1 MVVSSFR
8 MVEKR
13 SFHLYY
19 NKFQQ
24 PCKAIFPICQRMPLC
39 NISNLF
45 FTPKKRLCSPLI
57 FSANLDSVPKKC
69 YTELVFNIS

>member
-1 MVVSSFR
+1 MVVSSFL

-24 PCKAIFPICQRMPLC
+24 PCKAIFPNCQRMPLC
-39 NISNLF
+39 NISDIF
-45 FTPKKRLCSPLI
+45 FTPEKKIVL
-57 FSANLDSVPKKC
+57 SVDFFCKP
-69 YTELVFNIS
+69 

>member
-1 MVVSSFR
+1 

-39 NISNLF
+39 NISDIF
-45 FTPKKRLCSPLI
+45 FTPEKKIVL
-57 FSANLDSVPKKC
+57 SVDFFCKP
-69 YTELVFNIS
+69 